1 MKEGSNDNTLFTTE
15 QCNNHCLMCCQ
26 PPHRVDDID
35 YWFERN
41 LKILEDAPD
50 NLPTIGISGGEPTL
64 LGERLFELID
74 IVRGKYPSAEIHL
87 LSNGRSFKDDDY
99 THKLK
104 IAAGEK
110 LVVGVPLHSDFFR
123 DHDIIAGAKGAYYET
138 IEGLYN
144 LAAEEIEIELR
155 IVLTALNVKRLPQ
168 MAEFIFKNLPFVSW
182 VALMGLERTGLA
194 VKNLNRIWAEPM
206 DYVEELHKAVQSL
219 DASGIEAVIYNIPLC
234 LLPESLHPFAA
245 QSISDWKV
253 KYAPMCE
260 SCIKKDQCC
269 GLFATS
275 NQTFNGLKP
284 FKS

>member
-41 LKILEDAPD
+41 LKIIEEAPE
-50 NLPTIGISGGEPTL
+50 NLPCIGISGGEPTL
-64 LGERLFELID
+64 LGDRLFELID
-74 IVRGKYPSAEIHL
+74 IVRGKYPAAEIHL
-87 LSNGRSFKDDDY
+87 LSNGRTFKDASFA
-99 THKLK
+99 HRLK
-104 IAAGEK
+104 VAAGDK
-110 LVVGVPLHSDFFR
+110 LVVGVPLHSDYFR

-138 IEGLYN
+138 MEGLYN
-144 LAAEEIEIELR
+144 LASEDIEIELR

-168 MAEFIFKNLPFVSW
+168 MADFIFKNLPFVSW

-194 VKNLNRIWAEPM
+194 IKNLNRIWAEPL
-206 DYVEELHKAVQSL
+206 DYTNELQQAVLSL
-219 DASGIEAVIYNIPLC
+219 DASGIEAVVYNIPLC
-234 LLPESLHPFAA
+234 LLPETLHPFAA

-253 KYAPMCE
+253 KYAPVCDG
-260 SCIKKDQCC
+260 CAKKDQCC

-275 NQTFNGLKP
+275 NQMFNGLKP
-284 FKS
+284 FSL